1 MSGGTF
7 DYNQHRIRYIADCVE
22 QEISKSGTP
31 KTERELK
38 DESGWRNN
46 KEWYEKYPE
55 DLNHYKYP
63 DEVIAEFKKG
73 YEILRI
79 AEIYAQRMDWL
90 FAGDDGNES
99 FLKRLKTDLE
109 VLKAELSIK
118 TFEIED
124 DEDED

>member
-7 DYNQHRIRYIADCVE
+7 DYNQRRIRDIADRVE

-31 KTERELK
+31 KSQRELK
-38 DESGWRNN
+38 DEGWFRDR
-46 KEWYEKYPE
+46 EWYEKYPE
-55 DLNHYKYP
+55 DLNHYKYS

-73 YEILRI
+73 YEILRK

-90 FAGDDGNES
+90 FAGDDGEES
-99 FLKRLKTDLE
+99 FIQRLKGELLHLE
-109 VLKAELSIK
+109 LELKSK

>member
-7 DYNQHRIRYIADCVE
+7 DYNQYRIRYIADDIE
-22 QEISKSGTP
+22 QEIAKSGKP
-31 KTERELK
+31 KTPRELK

-63 DEVIAEFKKG
+63 DEVIEEFKNAYKA
-73 YEILRI
+73 LRI
-79 AEIYAQRMDWL
+79 AEIYAQRVDWL
-90 FAGDDGNES
+90 LAGDDGEES
-99 FLKRLKTDLE
+99 FIERLKTELDA
-109 VLKAELSIK
+109 LKAELKVK

>member
-7 DYNQHRIRYIADCVE
+7 DYNQRRIRDIADRVE
-22 QEISKSGTP
+22 YEISKSGTP

-38 DESGWRNN
+38 DEGWFRGR
-46 KEWYEKYPE
+46 EWYEKYPE
-55 DLNHYKYP
+55 DLNHYKYS

-73 YEILRI
+73 YEILRK

-90 FAGDDGNES
+90 FAGDDGEES
-99 FLKRLKTDLE
+99 FIERLKEELDA
-109 VLKAELSIK
+109 LKVELKNK

>member
-7 DYNQHRIRYIADCVE
+7 DYNQYRIRDIANRVE
-22 QEISKSGTP
+22 REISKSGTP

-38 DESGWRNN
+38 DEGWFRD

-63 DEVIAEFKKG
+63 DEIIAEFKKG
-73 YEILRI
+73 YEILRK

-99 FLKRLKTDLE
+99 FLQRLKGELLHLE
-109 VLKAELSIK
+109 LELKTK

-124 DEDED
+124 DEDDD

>member
-7 DYNQHRIRYIADCVE
+7 DYNQYRIRYIADDIE
-22 QEISKSGTP
+22 QEIAKSGKP
-31 KTERELK
+31 KTPRELK
-38 DESGWRNN
+38 EEAGWRNN

-63 DEVIAEFKKG
+63 DEVIEEFKNAYKA
-73 YEILRI
+73 LRK
-79 AEIYAQRMDWL
+79 AEIYAQRVDWL
-90 FAGDDGNES
+90 LAGDDGEES
-99 FLKRLKTDLE
+99 FIERLKTELDA
-109 VLKAELSIK
+109 LKAELKVK

>member
-7 DYNQHRIRYIADCVE
+7 DYNQYRIRDIANRVE

-31 KTERELK
+31 KTESELK
-38 DESGWRNN
+38 DEGWYRDR
-46 KEWYEKYPE
+46 EWYEKYPE

-73 YEILRI
+73 YEMLRK

-90 FAGDDGNES
+90 FAGDDGEES
-99 FLKRLKTDLE
+99 FIQRLKGELLHLE
-109 VLKAELSIK
+109 LELKSK
-118 TFEIED
+118 TFEVKD
-124 DEDED
+124 NEDED